1 MFKPFSRCTSPINIG
16 VSVVASWQAVSTQH
30 DDESRLVEAARNGDS
45 AAFEKLYRSNRDRIY
60 ALLWRMCGGDAA
72 LAEDLLQ
79 EAFIRAWQK
88 LDSFRGESRFGTW
101 LHRLSAN
108 VALSDRRIRL
118 RRIGREVAMDEVT
131 ERTAIGDRDVV
142 ADKRMDLEKAIAGLP
157 ERARSVLILYDIE
170 GYRHAEIAE
179 ITGMAVGSSKAQL
192 HRARKLI
199 RKVLDS

>member
-1 MFKPFSRCTSPINIG
+1 MGGASA
-16 VSVVASWQAVSTQH
+16 VALWQAGSAH
-30 DDESRLVEAARNGDS
+30 NDDESVLVESARNGDS
-45 AAFEKLYRSNRDRIY
+45 AAFEKLYRRNRDRIY
-60 ALLWRMCGGDAA
+60 GLVWRICGGDAA

-118 RRIGREVAMDEVT
+118 RRVGREVPMDDVA
-131 ERTAIGDRDVV
+131 ERTAIGDKNVV
-142 ADKRMDLEKAIAGLP
+142 APNRMDIEKAIARLP
-157 ERARSVLILYDIE
+157 ERARTVLVLYDIE

-199 RKVLDS
+199 REVLDS

>member
-1 MFKPFSRCTSPINIG
+1 M
-16 VSVVASWQAVSTQH
+16 ASWQAVSTQH
-30 DDESRLVEAARNGDS
+30 DDESRLVELARNGDS
-45 AAFEKLYRSNRDRIY
+45 AAFEKLYRSNRNRIY
-60 ALLWRMCGGDAA
+60 ALLWRICGGDAA